1 MILSVLSLFT
11 GIGLHDLGLERAGF
25 RIAAQVEIDPY
36 CRAVLANH
44 WPEVTRFDDVR
55 TVSADALRLAG
66 VGRIDLVTGGFPCQD
81 ISVAGK
87 GAGLDGKRSGL
98 WHEMRRIVSD
108 VRPDWVLAE
117 NVPALRTRG
126 SDRVLTDLAALGY
139 TCWPLVVG
147 ALHAGAPHRRLRV
160 WIVAH
165 LARHCEP
172 GQPEGAGADGVRART
187 GSDALRWGLAD
198 ANGAELRIESGRS
211 CREGWSEAS
220 EPGRSGATLAN
231 RNSDGFEVE
240 RRSELL
246 DGERTASGDD
256 VDGRG
261 EWRLG
266 NAAGS
271 GREAARD
278 ASKEPAEDADIA
290 SSRVGDSDRSRLAI
304 LRGERGDDG
313 EERQAAERAGR
324 GDVPDAQGERR
335 EGQGDGRISGS
346 WARCDGTRW
355 PARPGQPQHE
365 WEAPRLTQSRVGGAA
380 HGYARRVDVLV
391 RRDRL
396 RALGNANP
404 PQVPEA
410 IGRAILAAQRRM
422 TEAEDAA

>member
-1 MILSVLSLFT
+1 MNLLSLFT

-36 CRAVLANH
+36 CRAVLERH

-66 VGRIDLVTGGFPCQD
+66 VGRIDLITGGFPCQD

-87 GAGLDGKRSGL
+87 GEGLDGKRSGL
-98 WHEMRRIVSD
+98 WHEMRRIVSN

-126 SDRVLTDLAALGY
+126 ADRVLADLEAIGY
-139 TCWPLVVG
+139 ACWPLVVG

-165 LARHCEP
+165 R
-172 GQPEGAGADGVRART
+172 DG
-187 GSDALRWGLAD
+187 DGL
-198 ANGAELRIESGRS
+198 E
-211 CREGWSEAS
+211 
-220 EPGRSGATLAN
+220 
-231 RNSDGFEVE
+231 FE

-246 DGERTASGDD
+246 DGERTARRNDA
-256 VDGRG
+256 DGRG

-266 NAAGS
+266 NADRAG
-271 GREAARD
+271 
-278 ASKEPAEDADIA
+278 
-290 SSRVGDSDRSRLAI
+290 LAI

-313 EERQAAERAGR
+313 AERQAAERAGR

-335 EGQGDGRISGS
+335 EGQGDGWISGS
-346 WARCDGTRW
+346 WARRNGPRW
-355 PARPGQPQHE
+355 PARPGQEQHD

-404 PQVPEA
+404 PQIPEA
-410 IGRAILAAQRRM
+410 IGRAIIAAQRWVVGSGDHGHTSR
-422 TEAEDAA
+422 